1 MKRCRQCSAS
11 MPDDVRFCMAC
22 GSAMRAKPVSL
33 IGGGLL
39 ASLANGFSLAPLVT
53 MGIENGAGT
62 DPQTIRKTTSA
73 HIRPLPDGT
82 WYCPDCGTLNPR
94 FASFCSGCARD
105 AL

>member
-11 MPDDVRFCMAC
+11 MPDDVRFCMTC

-53 MGIENGAGT
+53 MGVENGAGT
-62 DPQTIRKTTSA
+62 DPQTIRKTISA

-82 WYCPDCGTLNPR
+82 WYCPDCGTLNLR